1 MHCAGQGEI
10 PVEVVSN
17 GADAD
22 ADSGDWLGK
31 APEIAEKSITATYT
45 TDVLVVGCGTG
56 GLFAVCAAAEEG
68 AKVIG
73 IDRFSTGTGV
83 RGDVGGLD
91 SRYQRPGARRSIS
104 LIS

>member
-1 MHCAGQGEI
+1 MLICIASFFTRSSDLADVPGAEIDGVSGATITSKAVSKAAAKCIAQAKGEI

-56 GLFAVCAAAEEG
+56 GLFAV
-68 AKVIG
+68 
-73 IDRFSTGTGV
+73 
-83 RGDVGGLD
+83 
-91 SRYQRPGARRSIS
+91 
-104 LIS
+104 